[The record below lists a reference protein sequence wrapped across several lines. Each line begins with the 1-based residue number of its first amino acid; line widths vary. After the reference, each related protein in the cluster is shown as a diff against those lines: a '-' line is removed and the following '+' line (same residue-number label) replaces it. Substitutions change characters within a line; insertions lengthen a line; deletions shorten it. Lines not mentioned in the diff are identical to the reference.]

1 MKSNFNLY
9 RVKISTFDDE
19 YGQWKWY
26 MNDQIIVDTYNHE
39 KYLGS
44 DQIFRAYEKLVEQH
58 NKRVEMYGKMRFEK
72 PRIEIDLVLHIP
84 TEEDLESIKRMTKI
98 DKESEYLKTIYQ
110 RVQHYGGSEEGGWY
124 YHTSEAT
131 NFKADEVELEVDR
144 YGEGYTQDNEFYFG
158 EHENLERQY
167 YC

>member
-1 MKSNFNLY
+1 
-9 RVKISTFDDE
+9 
-19 YGQWKWY
+19 
-26 MNDQIIVDTYNHE
+26 MNDLIIVDTHNRE

-44 DQIFRAYEKLVEQH
+44 DKIFRSYEELVDEY
-58 NKRVEMYGKMRFEK
+58 NKMSEKYPSFNLEK
-72 PRIEIDLVLHIP
+72 PLIEIDFVLHIE
-84 TEEDLESIKRMTKI
+84 TEEDLESIKRMTSI
-98 DKESEYLKTIYQ
+98 DTESEYLQTIYQ

-144 YGEGYTQDNEFYFG
+144 YGEGYTQDHEFYFG
-158 EHENLERQY
+158 EHENLERQH